1 MKLLNV
7 ERGQPMTGTSYD
19 KRKSRAKT
27 GPRKVSEAE
36 VKSGCSIFVTSCF
49 PLKSNAKSDAL
60 KKADVCGS
68 SVRARFSE
76 DHSVRKR

>member
-36 VKSGCSIFVTSCF
+36 VKSLFFIRGVR
-49 PLKSNAKSDAL
+49 PLEDA
-60 KKADVCGS
+60 AS
-68 SVRARFSE
+68 T
-76 DHSVRKR
+76 